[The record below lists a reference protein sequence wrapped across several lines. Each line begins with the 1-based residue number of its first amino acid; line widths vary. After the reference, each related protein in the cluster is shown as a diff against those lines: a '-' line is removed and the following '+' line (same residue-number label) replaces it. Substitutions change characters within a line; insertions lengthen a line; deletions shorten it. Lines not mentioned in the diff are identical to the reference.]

1 MPDLIISGAEEMY
14 RAFLR
19 GIRAQHTGVVLPEYW
34 NPFINEVQLNIVKK
48 KLPLNEFDQKHIDDL
63 NILRCV
69 TDGDTL
75 ARSYT
80 ILSEA
85 STGVYNIPVGD
96 FTIPSNL
103 TPITTVAGVI
113 YPLYLHGISVM
124 FKRSNVVADIWKPG
138 YLLRSDTKGM
148 IDNNPYRA
156 SSSTRIYYERVGNQI
171 RRIGGD
177 TAVPSYKMRLEYYRY
192 PRVIYYDSNS
202 EGAATYDPELGVS
215 VNQEIVEEAIRV
227 FLERKTDPRYKTYI
241 NEMIMGKQV
250 N

>member
-63 NILRCV
+63 NILRCI

-75 ARSYT
+75 SRSYT
-80 ILSEA
+80 IISEA
-85 STGVYNIPVGD
+85 STGIYNIPVGE
-96 FTIPSNL
+96 FTIPANL
-103 TPITTVAGVI
+103 IPIITIDSVS

-124 FKRSNVVADIWKPG
+124 FKRSNVVGDTWKPG

-156 SSSTRIYYERVGNQI
+156 SSSTRMYYERIGNQI

-192 PRVIYYDSNS
+192 PRIIYYDSNS